1 MLETFIYNEMFPGSL
16 FQIEAQCGVM
26 WNAVLD
32 TDKLLFINDKMLST
46 YTGESME
53 EVVAVCESVLV
64 NHSKRVGDKSRD
76 FYHAL
81 IVALTRPSY
90 VLRSQTAAVV
100 KKMINPAQFSERAL
114 LLVAE
119 LTSFLD
125 SVKITVGSRSLEE
138 RESVVNVTDVD
149 IHSLIHALQTIC
161 QVGKRDNKNY
171 ERLALAAFKAAH
183 YPAILAVQ
191 PFCWE
196 LMVQRFNQ
204 APKTVVRRCYA
215 QLKEDLIKN
224 HKSGSSWQEAS
235 LAGLLK
241 LLPEEAMKDVLD
253 IVYSALGSEDLCRV
267 TRDEYFTFLTPDG
280 ELYDR
285 SILENGK
292 DDALR
297 NLKRESQLYSFKEQM
312 EELQL
317 IREMEEK
324 KKREGKIKEPE
335 LNPKQKE
342 VLRLQMEK
350 ESAIRTKVT
359 VLNASSEQACSLLN
373 TALASIP
380 SILSNHLTRLV
391 PVVMRAMNS
400 PVAAALL
407 YPFWISLRKSV
418 FDANSDLLACGVAYV
433 SQRLMKPQCDLDP
446 AWEKEELEVAAR
458 RILCNLHQSPL
469 MPLDASTFTYCFP
482 LIRETLK
489 LLSTQQDPLAV
500 PGIQLLERHAQL
512 RCVEQDGAACPE
524 RNPRLL
530 PLKEMMELLIQ
541 LIGVWNGREQQVACA
556 ALLEVASA
564 ASGQAGC
571 AIATDEEVISLLNGL
586 ESSVDSI
593 RDACLNGLGNI
604 LPVLT
609 KDRNKVSELISFR
622 VSVLLFF
629 LADSLFFVYLNV
641 ITLIL
646 YLLLVYEIRL
656 YLKLSLM
663 SKLISE

>member
-1 MLETFIYNEMFPGSL
+1 
-16 FQIEAQCGVM
+16 
-26 WNAVLD
+26 
-32 TDKLLFINDKMLST
+32 
-46 YTGESME
+46 
-53 EVVAVCESVLV
+53 
-64 NHSKRVGDKSRD
+64 
-76 FYHAL
+76 
-81 IVALTRPSY
+81 
-90 VLRSQTAAVV
+90 
-100 KKMINPAQFSERAL
+100 
-114 LLVAE
+114 
-119 LTSFLD
+119 
-125 SVKITVGSRSLEE
+125 
-138 RESVVNVTDVD
+138 
-149 IHSLIHALQTIC
+149 
-161 QVGKRDNKNY
+161 
-171 ERLALAAFKAAH
+171 
-183 YPAILAVQ
+183 
-191 PFCWE
+191 
-196 LMVQRFNQ
+196 
-204 APKTVVRRCYA
+204 
-215 QLKEDLIKN
+215 
-224 HKSGSSWQEAS
+224 
-235 LAGLLK
+235 
-241 LLPEEAMKDVLD
+241 
-253 IVYSALGSEDLCRV
+253 
-267 TRDEYFTFLTPDG
+267 
-280 ELYDR
+280 
-285 SILENGK
+285 
-292 DDALR
+292 
-297 NLKRESQLYSFKEQM
+297 
-312 EELQL
+312 
-317 IREMEEK
+317 
-324 KKREGKIKEPE
+324 
-335 LNPKQKE
+335 
-342 VLRLQMEK
+342 
-350 ESAIRTKVT
+350 
-359 VLNASSEQACSLLN
+359 
-373 TALASIP
+373 
-380 SILSNHLTRLV
+380 
-391 PVVMRAMNS
+391 MRAMNS
-400 PVAAALL
+400 PVAAPLL

-586 ESSVDSI
+586 ESSVDSV

-629 LADSLFFVYLNV
+629 LADSLFFVNLNV